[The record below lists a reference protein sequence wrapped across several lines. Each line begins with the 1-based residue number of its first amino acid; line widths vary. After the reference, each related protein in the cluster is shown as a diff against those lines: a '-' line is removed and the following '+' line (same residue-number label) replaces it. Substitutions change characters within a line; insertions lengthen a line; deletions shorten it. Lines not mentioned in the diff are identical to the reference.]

1 MAPTAWP
8 GASRRAA
15 ARRRRTTTAGLV
27 TLVLAAVLTACSA
40 VPQAV
45 LNVPFSYTA
54 DMCQYPLQGGTSM
67 DGGTGCLPSASVA
80 VCLDQASALHV
91 STSADTIRL
100 VWNGTTYPGPSAVV
114 RDFTTPVLQPGC
126 GQVQFAYLFHLRHYA
141 TVTVE
146 KA

>member
-1 MAPTAWP
+1 MAPTACP
-8 GASRRAA
+8 GPNRRAA
-15 ARRRRTTTAGLV
+15 ALRRTTAAGLL
-27 TLVLAAVLTACSA
+27 TLLLTAILAGCSA

-67 DGGTGCLPSASVA
+67 DGGAGCLPSASVV

-91 STSADTIRL
+91 STSADAIRL
-100 VWNGTTYPGPSAVV
+100 DWNGTTYPDPSATV

-126 GQVQFAYLFHLRHYA
+126 GQVHFAYLFHLRHYA
-141 TVTVE
+141 TVTVQ